1 MTDTSNDTGPDP
13 DHEPGFG
20 PESGFDEHADT
31 DDEQH
36 PPGEPVV
43 VVQDVHITYRTY
55 LDQQL
60 GLADRLRAGFRRS
73 APRYKDVH
81 AVRGVSLTLHRGESL
96 GIVGSNGSGKSTL
109 LTGIAGLIDL
119 DRGEILAA
127 GRPQLLGVGA
137 VLNRKLSGRRNIE
150 MGCLALGI
158 ASEDIDR
165 TVDEI
170 SAFTG
175 LEESIDLP
183 LRTYSSGMRAR
194 LAFAVATAARPEIL
208 LIDEALAVGD
218 RQFRAKA
225 AARLDEICASAGA
238 VIVVSHNQ
246 AEISQMCTRV
256 IWLEKGLVVADGPTD
271 EVLELY
277 TATNPEPDRPRRRR
291 RRPRP

>member
-1 MTDTSNDTGPDP
+1 MSGTSTDEEPEPELTAGTGPDIVAE
-13 DHEPGFG
+13 DEPWQ
-20 PESGFDEHADT
+20 SS
-31 DDEQH
+31 
-36 PPGEPVV
+36 EPVV
-43 VVQDVHITYRTY
+43 VVDDVHITYRTY
-55 LDQQL
+55 LDQRL
-60 GLADRLRAGFRRS
+60 GLADRLRQGFRRS
-73 APRYKDVH
+73 APRYRDVH

-119 DRGEILAA
+119 DQGEILAA

-158 ASEDIDR
+158 GSDRIDE
-165 TVDEI
+165 TVEEI
-170 SAFTG
+170 CAFTG
-175 LEESIDLP
+175 LEDSIDLP

-194 LAFAVATAARPEIL
+194 LAFAVATAAKPEIL

-218 RQFRAKA
+218 RHFRAKA
-225 AARLDEICASAGA
+225 SERLDEICASAGA

-246 AEISQMCTRV
+246 SEISLMCSRV
-256 IWLEKGLVVADGPTD
+256 IWLEKGRVVADGPTD

-277 TATNPEPDRPRRRR
+277 SEANSDQVGPRRGRR
-291 RRPRP
+291 RQGP

>member
-1 MTDTSNDTGPDP
+1 MSTPS
-13 DHEPGFG
+13 
-20 PESGFDEHADT
+20 EHAGPGPGSGIDAEP
-31 DDEQH
+31 DDE
-36 PPGEPVV
+36 PGEPVV
-43 VVQDVHITYRTY
+43 VVRDVHITYRTY
-55 LDQQL
+55 LDQRL
-60 GLADRLRAGFRRS
+60 GLADRLRQGFRRS
-73 APRYKDVH
+73 APRYRDVH

-109 LTGIAGLIDL
+109 LTGIAGLIDV
-119 DRGEILAA
+119 DQGEILAT

-158 ASEDIDR
+158 ASGELDR
-165 TVDEI
+165 AVDEI

-194 LAFAVATAARPEIL
+194 LAFAVATATRPDIL

-218 RQFRAKA
+218 RHFRARA
-225 AARLDEICASAGA
+225 VQRLDEICESAGA

-246 AEISQMCTRV
+246 SEISQMCTRV
-256 IWLEKGLVVADGPTD
+256 IWLEKGQVVADGPTD

-277 TATNPEPDRPRRRR
+277 SSANPDQERPRRGRR
-291 RRPRP
+291 RQRP